1 MIEVYVVPL
10 FMLAA
15 LALNLTPGPDMLYV
29 VSRSIGQGARAG
41 VMAATGGLL
50 GSVVHT
56 VAAVLGLSAILLS
69 SAAAFTIVK
78 FAGAAYLAFL
88 GVRAL
93 LRMRGASGRTL
104 QARSPASMR
113 RVFLE
118 AFTIH
123 TLNPKVAIFFIA
135 FLPQFIDPAGASPT
149 LALAILGS
157 VFVVQAWVVNSLI
170 ACAAASVRRALAS
183 PRITRWLDGVTGVL
197 FLGFGTRL
205 ALAAR

>member
-1 MIEVYVVPL
+1 MPTAEIIAL

-29 VSRSIGQGARAG
+29 VSRSIGQGASAG

-56 VAAVLGLSAILLS
+56 VAAVLGLSAVLMS
-69 SAAAFTIVK
+69 SATAFTIVK
-78 FAGAAYLAFL
+78 FAGAGYLAFL

-93 LRMRGASGRTL
+93 LRMRSGTDSAPE
-104 QARSPASMR
+104 ARAPASMR

-123 TLNPKVAIFFIA
+123 TLNPKVAIFFLA
-135 FLPQFIDPAGASPT
+135 FLPQFIDPAGASPALG
-149 LALAILGS
+149 LAVLGS
-157 VFVVQAWVVNSLI
+157 VFVVQAWAVNSLI
-170 ACAAASVRRALAS
+170 ACAAASVRRALAN
-183 PRITRWLDGVTGVL
+183 PRITRWLDGATGVL
-197 FLGFGTRL
+197 FLGFGARL
-205 ALAAR
+205 AFAAR